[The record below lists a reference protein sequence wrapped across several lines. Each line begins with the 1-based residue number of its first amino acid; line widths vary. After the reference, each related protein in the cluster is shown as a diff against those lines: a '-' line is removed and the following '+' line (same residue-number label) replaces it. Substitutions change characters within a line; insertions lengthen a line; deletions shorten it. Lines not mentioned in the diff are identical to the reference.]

1 MALRPL
7 FLPTMSLKIVPS
19 SVYKAAQ
26 TYKDKGQP
34 FALIILLDST
44 LYVEASAKTAVV
56 FELLLKAWTAETLP
70 TLYRS
75 NVRSFLVVK
84 GEVREVTLSRIRN
97 ILK

>member
-1 MALRPL
+1 
-7 FLPTMSLKIVPS
+7 MSLKIVPS

-26 TYKDKGQP
+26 AYKDKGLP

-56 FELLLKAWTAETLP
+56 FERLLKAWTAETMP

-75 NVRSFLVVK
+75 NLRTFLVLK
-84 GEVREVTLSRIRN
+84 GEVKEVTLSRIRT

>member
-1 MALRPL
+1 MALRTL
-7 FLPTMSLKIVPS
+7 FLPAMSLKIVPS

-26 TYKDKGQP
+26 AYKDKGKP

-56 FELLLKAWTAETLP
+56 FERLLKDWTADTLP

-75 NVRSFLVVK
+75 NVRTFLVVK
-84 GEVREVTLSRIRN
+84 GEVREVTLSRIRT

>member
-1 MALRPL
+1 
-7 FLPTMSLKIVPS
+7 MSLKIVPS

-26 TYKDKGQP
+26 AYKDKGQP

-56 FELLLKAWTAETLP
+56 FERLLKAWASETLP

-75 NVRSFLVVK
+75 NVRSFVVLK
-84 GEVREVTLSRIRN
+84 HRDVKEVTLSHIKT